1 MYRIPSWLCRSLR
14 SQRIIWDRCWTK
26 SHIPFFF
33 HTPPPHIPLHLYIFL
48 GKTHNWSHTNVCL
61 SVCTVT
67 LSHHNKSSPNSLLVV
82 IPLPTLHSLFLAL
95 SLWHSPKSCT
105 HMHSITY
112 ILKSASVIYHIVLL
126 IECNKTMYTLR
137 FTYKFS
143 ENLTASHGLL
153 QAQVS
158 HRSSRDLCVNHN
170 IFLEHSLAGL
180 Q

>member
-1 MYRIPSWLCRSLR
+1 MDNRQIFGVFFLLQKQIFLFYHNDAFRHFLKSLFMYRIPSWLCRSLR

-126 IECNKTMYTLR
+126 IEFANFLNVTKQCTL
-137 FTYKFS
+137 
-143 ENLTASHGLL
+143 
-153 QAQVS
+153 
-158 HRSSRDLCVNHN
+158 
-170 IFLEHSLAGL
+170 
-180 Q
+180 